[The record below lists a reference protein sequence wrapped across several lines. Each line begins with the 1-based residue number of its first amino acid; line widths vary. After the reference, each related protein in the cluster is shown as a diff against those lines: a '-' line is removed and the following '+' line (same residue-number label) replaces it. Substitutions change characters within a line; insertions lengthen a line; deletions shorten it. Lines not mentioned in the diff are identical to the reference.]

1 MTAFED
7 LSDDE
12 LHHQLVAAFDEHVTE
27 MFLVTRDMA
36 RAPEGSA
43 AREHAEAFSQAA
55 QEMAKAVRQCD
66 FASLAWTREMKL
78 GQLHALA
85 DPIPEMMPV
94 QELTYFDLL
103 RAMTAAWCLVCG
115 ASEVEDGSA
124 LCVACADEQW
134 AQELEQRAAQAG
146 CPPSGSAPG
155 AAPGRAVN
163 GGVQ

>member
-134 AQELEQRAAQAG
+134 AQEIEQRAAQEG

-155 AAPGRAVN
+155 RAVN
-163 GGVQ
+163 GGVR